1 MVTIFLENK
10 LFKSFKARE
19 VDLLVIAGEASGDE
33 HAANL
38 VRKILKRF
46 PTMNIAVV
54 GGKNLEVSGA
64 HFLFDLVE
72 HAVVG
77 IFEVLKNYGFF
88 KKLFSNTLRWIT
100 EHKPKAILLIDYP
113 GFNLRLADA
122 LRKQGLSNKGGGS
135 IKVIQYVSPQLWA
148 WKPKRRFK
156 MAKVLDALA
165 VIFPFEVKCYQD
177 VSLPVSFTGHPFVS
191 DDYISPVEYDKDG
204 SLLLLPGSRIQP
216 IQRILPILLDATET
230 IIQSFPELKIEIPVP
245 NAQVMKCVEQ
255 ILSKRTHL
263 KDRVLIPEDFGKLK
277 ARAALMSS
285 GTMSFACALAGVPGL
300 IAYKA
305 HPLTYWLGRMLIKVP
320 FLGMANLLLPDDP
333 PYREFIQ
340 TEANGENLYRAVR
353 EILENKSSGEVFWK
367 ASLKLKEILEEP
379 QKSDAV
385 DWLATELGMP

>member
-122 LRKQGLSNKGGGS
+122 LRKEGLSNKGGGS

-165 VIFPFEVKCYQD
+165 VIFPFEVECYQD

-255 ILSKRTHL
+255 ILSKRTQL

-353 EILENKSSGEVFWK
+353 EILENKSSGEVFWNS
-367 ASLKLKEILEEP
+367 SLKLKEILEEP